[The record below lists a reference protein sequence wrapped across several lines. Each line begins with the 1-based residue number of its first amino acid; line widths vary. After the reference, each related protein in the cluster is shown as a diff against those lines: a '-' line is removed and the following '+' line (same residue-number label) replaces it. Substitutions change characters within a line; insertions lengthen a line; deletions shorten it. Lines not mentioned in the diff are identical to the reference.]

1 MGAQCRPTGL
11 RIALDTSVV
20 VRLLTG
26 RPAAEAARARTRI
39 ESAHRAG
46 DDVLV
51 TDTVAA
57 ETFHALRHHYGV
69 PREEAAEAVR
79 RVVSSGV
86 VRLEPPEGLRA
97 WSRGRSAARLV
108 DRLVHERHVALSA
121 VTWTLDRRQ
130 GRLDGAT
137 RI

>member
-1 MGAQCRPTGL
+1 MRV
-11 RIALDTSVV
+11 ALDTSVV

-26 RPAAEAARARTRI
+26 QPAAEAARARARV

-46 DDVLV
+46 DDLLV
-51 TDTVAA
+51 TDLVAA
-57 ETFHALRHHYGV
+57 ETFHALRFHYRV
-69 PREEAAEAVR
+69 PREDAATAIRKMVT
-79 RVVSSGV
+79 SGL
-86 VRLEPPEGLRA
+86 VRLEPEDALRA
-97 WSRGRSAARLV
+97 WTRGSAVRLV
-108 DRLVHERHVALSA
+108 DRLVHFRHRSLDA